1 VDPAGPAVRELTPRP
16 GRDGG
21 LQAAFARRDERTVL
35 VARRFRT
42 PLQLLE
48 PVSLG
53 DDPACWVMVLNPT
66 GGVLAGDR
74 LVTDLDLGPGA
85 HLGFTT
91 PSATR
96 VYRSPGPVSV
106 LETRARLGAR
116 ATLEY
121 VPDHLIPHA
130 GARVAQTLRV
140 DLAAG
145 SRVVLWDA
153 MALGRPARREWW
165 SFASV
170 TTAVEVRVAGRL
182 VYVDHAHLES
192 GRSAMRGRGGLD
204 GLRYVA
210 TLTVVEAGRDD
221 WDGLVREL
229 SGCLAPGSPWR
240 GGVSRLAGPGCVA
253 RVLADS
259 AYDLDD
265 VRRLLYTRTRR
276 WLMGRGE
283 VDLRKP

>member
-1 VDPAGPAVRELTPRP
+1 VDPAGPAVRELTPRA

-21 LQAAFARRDERTVL
+21 LLAAFERREGRTVL
-35 VARRFRT
+35 VERRFRS

-53 DDPACWVMVLNPT
+53 DDPACWVMALNPS
-66 GGVLAGDR
+66 GGVLGGDR

-85 HLGFTT
+85 EVGFTT

-96 VYRSPGPVSV
+96 VYRSAGPCSV
-106 LETRARLGAR
+106 LETRARLREGAC
-116 ATLEY
+116 LEY

-130 GARVAQTLRV
+130 GARVVQTLRV

-145 SRVVLWDA
+145 ARVVLWDA

-170 TTAVEVRVAGRL
+170 DTAVEIAAGGRP
-182 VYVDHAHLES
+182 VYVDRAHLEG
-192 GRSAMRGRGGLD
+192 GRPTMRGRGGLD
-204 GLRYVA
+204 GLRYLA
-210 TLTVVEAGRDD
+210 TLVVVEAGRDD
-221 WDGLVREL
+221 WDGLVSEL
-229 SGCLAPGSPWR
+229 SRCFAPGSPWR
-240 GGVSRLAGPGCVA
+240 GGASLLGGPGCVA

-259 AYDLDD
+259 AYDLDEIR
-265 VRRLLYTRTRR
+265 RRLHAGVRR

-283 VDLRKP
+283 VDLRRP

>member
-1 VDPAGPAVRELTPRP
+1 
-16 GRDGG
+16 
-21 LQAAFARRDERTVL
+21 
-35 VARRFRT
+35 
-42 PLQLLE
+42 
-48 PVSLG
+48 VSLG
-53 DDPACWVMVLNPT
+53 DDPACWVMVLNPS

-74 LVTDLDLGPGA
+74 LITDLELTAGA
-85 HLGFTT
+85 HVGLTT

-106 LETRARLGAR
+106 LETRARLGEG
-116 ATLEY
+116 ATLEH
-121 VPDHLIPHA
+121 VPDHLIPQA
-130 GARVAQTLRV
+130 GSRVLQTLRV

-145 SRVVLWDA
+145 ARVLLWDA

-170 TTAVEVRVAGRL
+170 TTSVEVAILGRP
-182 VYVDHAHLES
+182 VYVDRAHLEGGTS
-192 GRSAMRGRGGLD
+192 PMRGRGGLD

-210 TLTVVEAGRDD
+210 TLVVVEVGRDD
-221 WDGLVREL
+221 WDGLVSAL
-229 SGCLAPGSPWR
+229 SECLDPGWPGR

-259 AYDLDD
+259 AYDLEE
-265 VRRLLYTRTRR
+265 VRRRLHARARR

-283 VDLRKP
+283 VDLRRP